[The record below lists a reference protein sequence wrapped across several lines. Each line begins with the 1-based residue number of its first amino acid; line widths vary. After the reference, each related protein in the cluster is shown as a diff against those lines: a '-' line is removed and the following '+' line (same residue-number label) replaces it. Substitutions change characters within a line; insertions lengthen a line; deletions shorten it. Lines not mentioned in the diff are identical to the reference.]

1 MNNERTLVNR
11 LGRLTSPAR
20 LAWLLIL
27 LSLTAN
33 TQAQEKPTLI
43 LDPGGHIHMLQMV
56 AFTPDGRQLVSW
68 GNKTIRVWD
77 VSSGDILRTMRLPIY
92 PGATGATALAP
103 DGQVLALGWPM
114 PPSGNSK
121 TEYCIYLVDLRS
133 GRVTRSQKVQS
144 EGFSTLAYSRDG
156 KSVATGSTDGTVR
169 VYRLSSNDWGP
180 TLRGHNQTVTAAAF
194 SPGGN
199 RLLTA
204 SMDNSARIWNL
215 ETGNAETVLRD
226 AEGQRLYAVTGAD
239 WSMDG
244 KLLVTGGFDAQV
256 HLWSPSGKHIRAAR
270 QLDILRKVRFSRDGE
285 KVIFTGQECGILDTM
300 TGRTLTTFRRLPY
313 GQFVNAVAFSPDGT
327 LAVTGGIG
335 DLWLWKTA
343 NGELV
348 RRFGTPGE
356 PNRGVAWGPDGQTI
370 AWGTTAHSS
379 TDTTTAV
386 SATAREAVMNA
397 PHPLERTFNL
407 SRLEFAG
414 PPDNTFVRFTPPPG
428 RMTVHKILENAY
440 VNTVIRD
447 GGKELCKLSDAG
459 YGNNY
464 TFLPND
470 KIAVGDVSAL
480 MLFEARTGKL
490 IRRFQG
496 GDGKI
501 HSVST
506 SPGNRYLLTAG
517 SQLRIWKPDE
527 ELPLLSLFFA
537 GEEWVV
543 WTPEGY
549 YATSP
554 GGERLM
560 GWHVNNGPDELA
572 SFYPASQFRAT
583 LYRPDVIKLLLTT
596 GSVKAALEEAD
607 KARGRMTVKTEAA
620 AVLPPSIKITS
631 PKAGYS
637 ASRSTL
643 EVRATATSTGANP
656 VTSLRLLLDG
666 RPYQGLKGVQTIAD
680 PKLGAVE
687 KVWQVDLEPGR
698 HKLKVLADSAV
709 SQGVSEDIEVVYVG
723 GESEP
728 VQLPKLYIVAIGI
741 SEYPGELKLNY
752 AAKDAQALASA
763 MKSHSKSLFRD
774 IEVQTIT
781 DATATRAGVLKGLSW
796 LRGQMTQNDYG
807 IFFFAGHGELDND
820 GSLYFL
826 PVDADTQDL
835 VSSAVP
841 ADQVKRVLSGIPG
854 KLITIF
860 DACHSAGAA
869 GSTTGKR
876 RAGSTS
882 LTDDLVRDLVT
893 DENGVIAMCSSTG
906 REFSLENNE
915 HRQGSFTLSIIEGL
929 SGKADFNKD
938 GVVYLNELDTYVTD
952 RVKELTKGQQHP
964 VTAKPGSIRS
974 FPLAKP

>member
-1 MNNERTLVNR
+1 MARTISVLVCSI
-11 LGRLTSPAR
+11 LCG
-20 LAWLLIL
+20 L
-27 LSLTAN
+27 LSLPAI
-33 TQAQEKPTLI
+33 AQTEKPTLI

-56 AFTPDGRQLVSW
+56 AFTPDGQQLISW

-77 VSSGDILRTMRLPIY
+77 AASGDLLRTHRLPIY
-92 PGATGATALAP
+92 PGATGAVALAP
-103 DGQVLALGWPM
+103 DGKVLALGWPM
-114 PPSGNSK
+114 PPAGDSK
-121 TEYCIYLVDLRS
+121 TEYCIYLVELLS
-133 GRVTRSQKVQS
+133 GRVTRSQKVAS
-144 EGFSTLAYSRDG
+144 EGFSSLGFSRDG
-156 KSVATGSTDGTVR
+156 KSVATGSTDGVVR

-180 TLRGHNQTVTAAAF
+180 ALRGHTQTVTAAAF
-194 SPGGN
+194 SPYSK
-199 RLLTA
+199 RLLT
-204 SMDNSARIWNL
+204 SSLDNTARIWNI
-215 ETGNAETVLRD
+215 ETGNVETVIRD
-226 AEGQRLYAVTGAD
+226 AEGQSMNVVTSAD
-239 WSMDG
+239 WSADG
-244 KLLVTGGFDAQV
+244 KLLATGGFDRKV
-256 HLWSPSGKHIRAAR
+256 HLWSPSGRHIRACL
-270 QLDILRKVRFSRDGE
+270 QVDIVRRVRFSPDGE
-285 KVIFTGQECGILDTM
+285 KLIFTGQESGILETT
-300 TGRTLTTFRRLPY
+300 TGRTLTTLRRLPF
-313 GQFVNAVAFSPDGT
+313 GQFVNSAAFSPDGT
-327 LAVTGGIG
+327 LALTGGIG

-343 NGELV
+343 TGELV
-348 RRFGTPGE
+348 RRLGTSGE
-356 PNRGVAWGPDGQTI
+356 PNRGAAWGPDGQTI
-370 AWGTTAHSS
+370 AWGTTADPT
-379 TDTTTAV
+379 TDAMTPV

-397 PHPLERTFNL
+397 PHPLERTFNI
-407 SRLEFAG
+407 SRLEFGG
-414 PPDNTFVRFTPPPG
+414 PPDNTFVRMTPPPE
-428 RMTVHKILENAY
+428 RMTVHKIIEKGF
-440 VNTVIRD
+440 VNTVIRED
-447 GGKELCKLSDAG
+447 GKDLCMLSDAG

-470 KIAVGDVSAL
+470 KIAMGDVSCL

-490 IRRFQG
+490 IRRFER

-501 HSVST
+501 HAT
-506 SPGNRYLLTAG
+506 SRVPGGRYILTAG
-517 SQLRIWKPDE
+517 SKLRIWKPDE

-537 GEEWVV
+537 GEDWVA

-554 GGERLM
+554 SGERLM

-583 LYRPDVIKLLLTT
+583 LYRPDVIKLLLTA
-596 GSVKAALEEAD
+596 GSVKAALAEAD

-631 PKAGYS
+631 PKTGYN

-643 EVRATATSTGANP
+643 EVRATATSTGTNA

-666 RPYQGLKGVQTIAD
+666 RPYQGLKGVQTVAD
-680 PKLGAVE
+680 PKLGEVE
-687 KVWQVDLEPGR
+687 KVWQVELEPGK

-723 GESEP
+723 GEADA

-752 AAKDAQALASA
+752 AAKDAQALGAA

-826 PVDADTQDL
+826 PVDGDAKDL

-860 DACHSAGAA
+860 DACHSAGVA

-876 RAGSTS
+876 RSSSAS